1 MVAEAV
7 PVHVSPL
14 PLHDIRQALGA
25 EPQHYVPLVRRRHL
39 HLEPLQASVSG
50 RLNNLPHHSQ
60 TQSATSLDVHGT
72 SHKPI
77 ITYAAIECARHGQ
90 DSSKLGTSRPKQP
103 RMLPAIKRVRY
114 IGWCLLGG
122 FQKARGRAHL
132 ERTRD
137 VGSGR
142 DIGHDE
148 QLLGHGPVVLANVA
162 LRSLGYNVHRIPERV
177 AHHVYHRHLCPARP
191 KSRVRII
198 KHIVCAV
205 VPLPPWRLDERLHL

>member
-1 MVAEAV
+1 M

-50 RLNNLPHHSQ
+50 RLNNLPHHRQ

-148 QLLGHGPVVLANVA
+148 QLLGHGPVVLANVCA
-162 LRSLGYNVHRIPERV
+162 AIARLQCASHSGTCCTSCLSPASLPGPSQIPGADHKTQSLRRRAAATV
-177 AHHVYHRHLCPARP
+177 A
-191 KSRVRII
+191 SG
-198 KHIVCAV
+198 
-205 VPLPPWRLDERLHL
+205 